1 MLIFIDELSHDDYT
15 YTVDIR
21 YRRNKMKTFFNI
33 ALIITS
39 VATVVCVV
47 LQNRGVGMGSIA
59 GSDPGSI
66 FTARRGVEKVIFNLT
81 MVFSIL
87 LVIEVILSII
97 LFK

>member
-1 MLIFIDELSHDDYT
+1 
-15 YTVDIR
+15 
-21 YRRNKMKTFFNI
+21 MKTFFNI
-33 ALIITS
+33 ALIIS
-39 VATVVCVV
+39 SIATVVCVV

-81 MVFSIL
+81 LVFSCL
-87 LVIEVILSII
+87 LVVLVVLSII

>member
-1 MLIFIDELSHDDYT
+1 
-15 YTVDIR
+15 
-21 YRRNKMKTFFNI
+21 MKTFFNI

-39 VATVVCVV
+39 VASVVLVV

-81 MVFSIL
+81 MVFSVL
-87 LVIEVILSII
+87 LVILVVLSII
-97 LFK
+97 LFN

>member
-1 MLIFIDELSHDDYT
+1 
-15 YTVDIR
+15 
-21 YRRNKMKTFFNI
+21 MKTFFNI

-39 VATVVCVV
+39 IAVVVLVV

-59 GSDPGSI
+59 GGSDPSTI
-66 FTARRGVEKVIFNLT
+66 FTQRRGVEKVIFNMT

-87 LVIEVILSII
+87 LVILVVLSIL

>member
-1 MLIFIDELSHDDYT
+1 
-15 YTVDIR
+15 
-21 YRRNKMKTFFNI
+21 MKTFFDI

-59 GSDPGSI
+59 GGEPGSV
-66 FTARRGVEKVIFNLT
+66 FSARRGVEKVLFNLT

-87 LVIEVILSII
+87 LVILVVLSVI

>member
-1 MLIFIDELSHDDYT
+1 
-15 YTVDIR
+15 
-21 YRRNKMKTFFNI
+21 MKTFFNI

-39 VATVVCVV
+39 VATVVLVV

-87 LVIEVILSII
+87 LVILVVLSII
-97 LFK
+97 LFT

>member
-1 MLIFIDELSHDDYT
+1 
-15 YTVDIR
+15 
-21 YRRNKMKTFFNI
+21 MKTFFNI

-39 VATVVCVV
+39 IATVVLVV

-81 MVFSIL
+81 MVFSIA
-87 LVIEVILSII
+87 LVILVILSII
-97 LFK
+97 LFN

>member
-1 MLIFIDELSHDDYT
+1 M
-15 YTVDIR
+15 
-21 YRRNKMKTFFNI
+21 NTFFNI

-39 VATVVCVV
+39 IAVVVLVV

-59 GSDPGSI
+59 GDSDPSTI
-66 FTARRGVEKVIFNLT
+66 FTQRRGVEKVIFNLT

-87 LVIEVILSII
+87 LVILVVLSIL

>member
-1 MLIFIDELSHDDYT
+1 
-15 YTVDIR
+15 
-21 YRRNKMKTFFNI
+21 MKTFFNI

-39 VATVVCVV
+39 VATVVLVV

-81 MVFSIL
+81 MVFSVL
-87 LVIEVILSII
+87 LVILVVLSVIL
-97 LFK
+97 FN

>member
-1 MLIFIDELSHDDYT
+1 
-15 YTVDIR
+15 
-21 YRRNKMKTFFNI
+21 MKTFFNI

-39 VATVVCVV
+39 VATVVLVV

-66 FTARRGVEKVIFNLT
+66 FTARRGVEKVIFNMT

-87 LVIEVILSII
+87 LVILVVLSII
-97 LFK
+97 LFN

>member
-1 MLIFIDELSHDDYT
+1 
-15 YTVDIR
+15 
-21 YRRNKMKTFFNI
+21 MKTFFDI

-39 VATVVCVV
+39 IAVVVLVV

-59 GSDPGSI
+59 GGSDPSSI
-66 FTARRGVEKVIFNLT
+66 FTQRRGVEKVIFNLT

-87 LVIEVILSII
+87 LVILVVLSIL